1 LEADEE
7 EYSPKTILIV
17 LAAVMIIVLVGVG
30 AALAVPLQP
39 PLVLGSTSCA
49 QGTAC
54 VEMPLNAAALNFS
67 PDNMT
72 VVMGVNNTVQWTNH
86 DSIDHT
92 VVVCPVGGGV
102 LCSPSVAVASSSL
115 LSKGDTFEVTLNAT
129 GVYHFYCSIHPSTM
143 RGTIVVVSG
152 NSSSTSS

>member
-1 LEADEE
+1 METSEE
-7 EYSPKTILIV
+7 EYSPKRILLL
-17 LAAVMIIVLVGVG
+17 LAGVMAVVLVGVG

-39 PLVLGSTSCA
+39 ALVLGSTSCA
-49 QGTAC
+49 QGTTC

-67 PDNMT
+67 PDNIT
-72 VVMGVNNTVQWTNH
+72 VVLGVNNTVQWTNH

-102 LCSPSVAVASSSL
+102 LCSPSVAVKSSPL
-115 LSKGDTFEVTLNAT
+115 LSKGNTFEVTLNAT

-152 NSSSTSS
+152 NSSSTST